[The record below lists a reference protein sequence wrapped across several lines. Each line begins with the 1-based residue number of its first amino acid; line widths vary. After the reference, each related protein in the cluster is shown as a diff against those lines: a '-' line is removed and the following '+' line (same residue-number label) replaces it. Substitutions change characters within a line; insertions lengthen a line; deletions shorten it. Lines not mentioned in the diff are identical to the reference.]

1 MKRPILSISLLV
13 SGRED
18 TTEQCLDSLRPLTE
32 QLNTELILV
41 DTGCGESLRKKL
53 RTYTD
58 QIVPFTWCNDFAKAR
73 NAGLEKATGEW
84 FLFLDDDEWFE
95 DVGPIID
102 FFRSG
107 EYREYEQAVYIARNY
122 SRRDGSDFSDD
133 WVSRMIRLHEDT
145 HFEGSVHESLVPA
158 IGKCKRIPAFVHHYG
173 YAFETEEA
181 RRKHYERNV
190 SILERL
196 MREEPDNLRWWL
208 QIVPEYIGIKDSK
221 RLIDTAKTALDKLK
235 DVDTSFLNQ
244 CRGTFYSAHLTG
256 LAMENQNQELLR
268 LCRAYSQDPRN
279 TLAGNANLYVLGMT
293 AADELDLPEEMAD
306 LAKNYFTAL
315 AQWQNTQQTE
325 QEQIIA
331 ESILLVK
338 AAFSE
343 GSRQTMRFLYA
354 QALAKLSRASEYPAE
369 LRAELGN
376 FLSRQLENKGDFLIL
391 PDSYW
396 EIGIAH
402 ILPLEETILSLP
414 LEQWMVQVHV
424 LEQSKNAETWKLLRD
439 RLQAL
444 RTREDVRYLYFAIH
458 DANAMLPEHEPEMSA
473 GEAEALLRT
482 YAETHLAYAKYIYT
496 DLVFEEEMTLLPEN
510 LRAAVWIQRMLDC
523 DRSAAAKRAEY
534 LEKSVQTYPPIK
546 ALAHRY
552 EKLLS

>member
-1 MKRPILSISLLV
+1 MKKPILSISILV

-53 RTYTD
+53 SRYTD
-58 QIVPFTWCNDFAKAR
+58 QIIPFTWCNDFAKAR
-73 NAGLEKATGEW
+73 NAGLVKATGEW

-102 FFRSG
+102 FFQSG
-107 EYREYEQAVYIARNY
+107 EYRKYEQAVYIARNY
-122 SRRDGSDFSDD
+122 SKRDGSDFSDD

-145 HFEGSVHESLVPA
+145 HFEGSVHESLVPT

-181 RRKHYERNV
+181 RLKHYERNV

-196 MREEPDNLRWWL
+196 MREEPENLRWWL

-221 RLIDTAKTALDKLK
+221 RLIDAAETALDKIK
-235 DVDTSFLNQ
+235 NVDTPFLNQ

-268 LCRAYSQDPRN
+268 LCHEYSQDTRN
-279 TLAGNANLYVLGMT
+279 TYAANANLYVLGMT
-293 AADELDLPEEMAD
+293 AADQLDQTEEMAV
-306 LAKNYFTAL
+306 LGKNYYTAL
-315 AQWQNTQQTE
+315 EQWQNTQQNE

-338 AAFSE
+338 DAFSE
-343 GSRQTMRFLYA
+343 SSRQAMQFLYG
-354 QALAKLSRASEYPAE
+354 QALAKLNRASEYPAE
-369 LRAELGN
+369 LRAELGK
-376 FLSRQLENKGDFLIL
+376 FVLRQLKNKGDFLIL
-391 PDSYW
+391 PDNYW
-396 EIGIAH
+396 ELAITG

-414 LEQWMVQVHV
+414 LEQWMVQVCV
-424 LEQSKNAETWKLLRD
+424 LEQSKNRDTWKKLRD
-439 RLQAL
+439 WLQAIK
-444 RTREDVRYLYFAIH
+444 TRDDVRYLYFAMH
-458 DANAMLPEHEPEMSA
+458 DANAMLTEHEPEMSA
-473 GEAEALLRT
+473 AEAEVLLRT

-496 DLVFEEEMTLLPEN
+496 DFVFEEDMALLPEN
-510 LRAAVWIQRMLDC
+510 IRAAVWIQRMLAC
-523 DRSAAAKRAEY
+523 DHSAHADRAEY
-534 LEKSVQTYPPIK
+534 LEKSVQTYSPIES
-546 ALAHRY
+546 LARRY
-552 EKLLS
+552 VKLLS

>member
-1 MKRPILSISLLV
+1 MKNPILSISILV

-53 RTYTD
+53 SRYTD
-58 QIVPFTWCNDFAKAR
+58 QIIPFTWCNDFAKAR
-73 NAGLEKATGEW
+73 NAGLVKATGEW

-102 FFRSG
+102 FFESG
-107 EYREYEQAVYIARNY
+107 EYRKYEQAVYIARNY

-145 HFEGSVHESLVPA
+145 HFEGSVHESLVPT

-181 RRKHYERNV
+181 RLKHYKRNV

-208 QIVPEYIGIKDSK
+208 QIIPEYIGIKDSK
-221 RLIDTAKTALDKLK
+221 RLIDAAQTALEKIK
-235 DVDTSFLNQ
+235 NVDTPFLNQ

-256 LAMENQNQELLR
+256 LAMEKQNQELLH
-268 LCRAYSQDPRN
+268 LCAVYSRDTRN
-279 TLAGNANLYVLGMT
+279 TFEANANLYVLGMT
-293 AADELDLPEEMAD
+293 AADQLDLPEEMAV
-306 LAKNYFTAL
+306 LGKNYYMAL
-315 AQWQNTQQTE
+315 EQWQNTQQNE

-338 AAFSE
+338 DAFSE
-343 GSRQTMRFLYA
+343 SSRQAMQFLYG
-354 QALAKLSRASEYPAE
+354 QALAKLNRASEYPAE

-376 FLSRQLENKGDFLIL
+376 YVSRQLENKGDFLIL
-391 PDSYW
+391 PDNYW
-396 EIGIAH
+396 ELGITG

-414 LEQWMVQVHV
+414 LEQWMVQVCV
-424 LEQSKNAETWKLLRD
+424 LEQSKNRETWKTLRD
-439 RLQAL
+439 RLHAIK
-444 RTREDVRYLYFAIH
+444 TRDDVRYLYFAMH
-458 DANAMLPEHEPEMSA
+458 DANAMLPEYEPEMSA
-473 GEAEALLRT
+473 AEAETLLRT
-482 YAETHLAYAKYIYT
+482 YAETHIAYAKYIYT
-496 DLVFEEEMTLLPEN
+496 EFVFEEDMALLPEN
-510 LRAAVWIQRMLDC
+510 IRAAVWIQRMLAC
-523 DRSAAAKRAEY
+523 DSSAPADRAEY
-534 LEKSVQTYPPIK
+534 IEKSIQAYPPIE
-546 ALAHRY
+546 ALARRY